1 MVAERGYFSDMQEMP
16 DDEGKGESMG
26 AEVEMDEGELEGI
39 EDENDAPALS
49 EEFDDNLAE
58 SMTDAQL
65 LGIGQS
71 LKNFLDSDLESRAGW
86 ERRMLAGMEI
96 IGAEDIPE
104 DAAAFDGAS
113 RVTHPGLAEAIVQF
127 QARAM
132 EELLPPSGP
141 VKSTVLGNNGDAKA
155 EAQGKRVEDAL
166 NYQLTEGDD
175 QYYWDT
181 DAMLFYLPYA
191 GSAFKKVA
199 PDPVSGMTRSRFVRG
214 TDLIV
219 PYSAT
224 SLSDAPRYTHRYTIS
239 RNDYLRAVDRKYFRD
254 AKLPEH
260 SSTSQASIEGR
271 QLQDRSDDR
280 SASFSTEDE
289 DYVFC
294 ETHIEYELPVKD
306 PLGGDKIF
314 KLPYVITW
322 EAETQNV
329 VRIARLWLETDNQFK
344 KVVWFVHE
352 KFLPGLGFY
361 GFGYLHLIGS
371 LGKAA
376 SGALRAVLDGSMTA
390 SLQGG
395 FKSREARAVSGEIT
409 FQPGVWQDVDM
420 AAEDLAKSFYT
431 PPFRDPSPALFQTLN
446 LLVEGIS
453 RFASTTEAMVGDA
466 SNTGP
471 VGTTVALIEQG
482 SKVYSGIHRR
492 LHLAA
497 RQEFKL
503 ICLCNY
509 LYMSG
514 DTYEFKAGGEM
525 RTVSREDFNTVVD
538 IIPVSDPNIF
548 SSTQRIAQA
557 QAVVQDVDAN
567 PDIYSKKA
575 KERAHR
581 FLLTALRVAEA
592 DDYLPLGSME
602 KRCDPITENQRAM
615 TGSPL
620 KAFPEQDHA
629 SHLTVHGNFITELM
643 GMNDP
648 EITNKVVPLVK
659 AHAAEHFAWA
669 YRQRIGAEL
678 AAKTGIPLPPI
689 NADMEGEELP
699 IEVENAV
706 AAAVAQFIE
715 PPPPLQ
721 APPQVDDPARKADRE
736 DMLAQRKAAREDM
749 AHAAKLK
756 REGLID
762 DAQFAAMAGG
772 GQQGAA
778 PVDSGPPRQ

>member
-16 DDEGKGESMG
+16 DEEGRGEFESK
-26 AEVEMDEGELEGI
+26 EVELE
-39 EDENDAPALS
+39 EDELSGIADEDETPEMSGDFDSNIAESLS
-49 EEFDDNLAE
+49 E
-58 SMTDAQL
+58 SQL

-71 LKNFLDSDLESRAGW
+71 LKNLLDSDVESRSNW
-86 ERRMLAGMEI
+86 ERRMISGMEI
-96 IGAEDIPE
+96 IGSEDIPE

-141 VKSTVLGNNGDAKA
+141 VKSTKLGNAGGEKLDEQAN
-155 EAQGKRVEDAL
+155 RVEDAL

-199 PDPVSGMTRSRFVRG
+199 VDPVSGMTRSRFVRG

-239 RNDYLRAVDRKYFRD
+239 RNDYLRAVDRGYFID
-254 AKLPEH
+254 SNLPLH
-260 SSTSQASIEGR
+260 SSTSQASIDGR
-271 QLQDRSDDR
+271 ELQDRADDR

-294 ETHIEYELPVKD
+294 ETHVEIELPVKD
-306 PLGGDKIF
+306 PFGGGKKF

-322 EAETQNV
+322 ESETQKV
-329 VRIARLWLETDNQFK
+329 VRISRLWLEEDDQYK

-509 LYMSG
+509 LYMSA
-514 DTYEFKAGGEM
+514 DDYEYRAGGEM
-525 RTVSREDFNTVVD
+525 RKVSREDFDTKVD
-538 IIPVSDPNIF
+538 ILPVSDPNIF

-575 KERAHR
+575 KEKAHR
-581 FLLTALRVAEA
+581 FLLKALRIPET
-592 DDYLPLGSME
+592 DEYLPENSAS
-602 KRCDPITENQRAM
+602 KRVDPITENQRAM
-615 TGSPL
+615 TGAPS
-620 KAFPEQDHA
+620 KAYPEQDHA
-629 SHLTVHGNFITELM
+629 SHLTLHGNFIAELM

-648 EITNKVVPLVK
+648 EITNKVVPLLK
-659 AHAAEHFAWA
+659 AHVAEHLAWA
-669 YRQRIGAEL
+669 YRHRIGAEL
-678 AAKTGIPLPPI
+678 MAKTGIPLPPI
-689 NADMEGEELP
+689 DSDMESEELP

-706 AAAVAQFIE
+706 AQAVAQFIE
-715 PPPPLQ
+715 PPPPPQ

-736 DMLAQRKAAREDM
+736 DMLAQRKVQREDL

-762 DAQFAAMAGG
+762 DNQFAAMTRGV
-772 GQQGAA
+772 QQ
-778 PVDSGPPRQ
+778 PVDSGPPQQ